1 MTQRARNL
9 LSAIVLLIAGVYWF
23 IEARGYPPLSRLY
36 PQVLAGIIVVLSL
49 LLGGLTLAGFG
60 PVIRLARGDAAE
72 RHLRSGM
79 LMTSLI
85 VWTLLIPLGGLLIA
99 SLIGVVTMGFLT
111 FRAQK
116 GTIRGIVIA
125 VVVVLGFYFLFQEV
139 LNVYFSFGLL
149 G

>member
-1 MTQRARNL
+1 MPQRARNL

>member
-1 MTQRARNL
+1 MTQRSRNL
-9 LSAIVLLIAGVYWF
+9 LSAIVLLVASVYWF
-23 IEARGYPPLSRLY
+23 IEARDYPPLSRLY

-111 FRAQK
+111 FRAQA

>member
-9 LSAIVLLIAGVYWF
+9 LSAVVLLIAGVYWF